1 MKYYL
6 YVQIEQH
13 KAYVNIKNNMGE
25 NEMLVHVNFAENYEN
40 KQQSEIQSPYFG
52 HTTFS
57 IFTACCYTRDSNGQI
72 QKHNIALVTEASDHS
87 RIAAHTLIIRVI
99 EEVKLRVGFTDG
111 VTIHLWSDGCAA
123 QFRSRFVFRL
133 TTLFPENYTVIRY
146 YNERHHGKGPMDG
159 IGGCIKNKVYR
170 AVLSEISR
178 LNLNMY
184 ITILL

>member
-1 MKYYL
+1 
-6 YVQIEQH
+6 
-13 KAYVNIKNNMGE
+13 
-25 NEMLVHVNFAENYEN
+25 MLLHVFNVL
-40 KQQSEIQSPYFG
+40 I
-52 HTTFS
+52 
-57 IFTACCYTRDSNGQI
+57 
-72 QKHNIALVTEASDHS
+72 
-87 RIAAHTLIIRVI
+87 LIIRVI
-99 EEVKLRVGFTDG
+99 EEVKLCVGVTGG

-184 ITILL
+184 ITIVLV